1 MLRYAVFEFVKIFME
16 SYIPISK
23 LNDFIFC
30 PMSLYFHS
38 FYENYDQK
46 LYHEKPQAEG
56 KMKHESIDEGRYSTA
71 KRYLQGLPVYSQKY
85 NLMGKIDIYDQ
96 EEKKLI
102 ERKNKVKK
110 IYDGYRCQLWAQMF
124 CLEEMGF
131 EVDKLYIHSLSD
143 NKRYEIEK
151 PKGRDEFA
159 FAKNVERMKYFNLL
173 TFNRNA
179 NPNKCSKCIYRELCN
194 Q

>member
-1 MLRYAVFEFVKIFME
+1 ME

-46 LYHEKPQAEG
+46 LYHEKAQTEG
-56 KMKHESIDEGRYSTA
+56 KIRHENIDEGRYSTA
-71 KRYLQGLPVYSQKY
+71 KKFLQALPVYSQKY
-85 NLMGKIDIYDQ
+85 NLMGKIDVYDR
-96 EEKKLI
+96 EEKFLI
-102 ERKNKVKK
+102 ERKNLVKK
-110 IYDGYRCQLWAQMF
+110 IYDGYRYQLWAQMF

-131 EVDKLYIHSLSD
+131 EVKKLYIHSLSD
-143 NKRYEIEK
+143 NKRYEVEK
-151 PKGRDEFA
+151 PSGVEEYRFT
-159 FAKNVERMKYFNLL
+159 KNIESMNCFNLL
-173 TFNRNA
+173 NFDRSA
-179 NPNKCSKCIYRELCN
+179 NPNKCAKCIYRELCN